1 MGCETP
7 PIKGDI
13 GLKVQDFGHFDDGVT
28 LFGGPYS
35 NIHALEALVSL
46 QNGRPAICTG
56 DVVAYGA
63 DPKSCVD
70 LMRQLSWP
78 LIAGNCEVQIANEAA
93 DCGCG
98 FEDGMECNVLSRTWY
113 PFALNAMDAGSR
125 GWMAGLPEIGV
136 FVQKGRRYGVIHGG
150 ATAINRFLWPSS
162 ETSDFEVEIAALEA
176 AVGSVDGVVAGHSG
190 IPFHRWIGKHH
201 WINAGVIGLPPHDG
215 RPETRFAILNNGDVS
230 FQSLSY
236 DHASARAAM
245 EAAGLTQGYDT
256 AMETGIWPSE
266 DILPDALRRST

>member
-1 MGCETP
+1 MGGDTL

-13 GLKVQDFGHFDDGVT
+13 GLKVQDFGYFDDAVT

-35 NIHALEALVSL
+35 NIHALEALVSR

-63 DPKSCVD
+63 DPKACVD
-70 LMRQLSWP
+70 VMRHLNWP
-78 LIAGNCEVQIANEAA
+78 LIAGNCEVQIAQDAA

-98 FEDGMECNVLSRTWY
+98 FDDDMTCNVLSRTWY
-113 PFALNAMDAGSR
+113 PFALNAMDAADR
-125 GWMAGLPEIGV
+125 AWMAALPDVGT
-136 FVQKGRRYGVIHGG
+136 FVQNNRRYAVIHGG

-162 ETSDFEVEIAALEA
+162 ETSDFEDEIAALEA
-176 AVGSVDGVVAGHSG
+176 AIGPVDGVIAGHSG
-190 IPFHRWIGKHH
+190 IPFHRWIGTHH

-215 RPETRFAILNNGDVS
+215 RPETRYAVLDDGDVT
-230 FQSLSY
+230 FHALAY
-236 DHASARAAM
+236 DHSSAQAAM
-245 EAAGLTQGYDT
+245 QAAGLTQGYDK

-266 DILPDALRRST
+266 DILPDALHRVA